1 MSTNHTPYRANNVP
15 APSFSPPSKGYHEEA
30 RIIQAADLNHYQND
44 QMNRVYSPEGLAPT
58 LKSVSGGGR
67 EIKILDNHRFR
78 KLTEREY
85 FRLMGFTAED
95 TALLKANGIS
105 KTQLYR
111 MAGNSIAVP
120 VLESLF
126 RALGFYFSM

>member
-1 MSTNHTPYRANNVP
+1 M
-15 APSFSPPSKGYHEEA
+15 
-30 RIIQAADLNHYQND
+30 NHYQND

-67 EIKILDNHRFR
+67 EIKVLDNHRFR

-126 RALGFYFSM
+126 RALGSYFFM